1 MTMPRFN
8 NNHASIVNAAIVR
21 AARVW
26 QWETGRLKSC
36 FRPYFTGASSYFFIA
51 DQTDRRLFAG

>member
-36 FRPYFTGASSYFFIA
+36 FRPYFTGASSYFFHSRS
-51 DQTDRRLFAG
+51 D